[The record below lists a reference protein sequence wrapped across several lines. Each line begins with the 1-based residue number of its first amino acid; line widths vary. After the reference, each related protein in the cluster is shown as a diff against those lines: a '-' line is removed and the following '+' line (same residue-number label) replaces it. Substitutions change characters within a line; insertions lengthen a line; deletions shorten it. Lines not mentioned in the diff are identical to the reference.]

1 MYGVWLINAA
11 FPNTPQ
17 KIRFSIKDFFGKCD
31 QIRSFLW
38 IWSHL
43 PKKSLMENFI
53 FCAVHSLVM
62 ELKAVLLCSIIKLHF
77 HINNENLIGSWG
89 TSIKLR
95 QSLNLNFWFRNHDQT
110 LISHSICGYLT
121 KLQIS
126 HLFGGGSCVIQVSH
140 CNHYSLH
147 CKIEITKPLC
157 FN

>member
-1 MYGVWLINAA
+1 MIVDINIVMKELMYGVWLINAA

-62 ELKAVLLCSIIKLHF
+62 ELKAVLLCSITKLHF
-77 HINNENLIGSWG
+77 HINNENLIGS
-89 TSIKLR
+89 
-95 QSLNLNFWFRNHDQT
+95 
-110 LISHSICGYLT
+110 
-121 KLQIS
+121 
-126 HLFGGGSCVIQVSH
+126 
-140 CNHYSLH
+140 
-147 CKIEITKPLC
+147 
-157 FN
+157 